1 MWMREGKKKNIILRA
16 WEFLESIPDR
26 LGRLC
31 PPGFGYRSE
40 INSNGALFGLG
51 VGMSFPYL
59 FQLQD
64 AYDGLF
70 LWVRNQGQSEPV
82 YQIRYGAI
90 AQSFTEVIAGYWWWF
105 LPWLIALVVNIIVH
119 YAYYYRS
126 TKSIYV
132 MRRLSNPYVIVKS
145 CVQAPLIQLAVG
157 LAIALVIYFFDF
169 GLYMWIM
176 PEQCNPRFM

>member
-1 MWMREGKKKNIILRA
+1 MREGKKKNIILRA

-40 INSNGALFGLG
+40 INSNGALFGVG
-51 VGMSFPYL
+51 IGMSFPYL
-59 FQLQD
+59 FQLKD
-64 AYDGLF
+64 AYDKLF
-70 LWVRNQGQSEPV
+70 MWVSYPGQAEPV
-82 YQIRYGAI
+82 YQIRYGAT
-90 AQSFTEVIAGYWWWF
+90 AQSFAEVIAGYWWWF
-105 LPWLIALVVNIIVH
+105 LPWLLALVVNIIVH
-119 YAYYYRS
+119 YVYYYRT

-145 CVQAPLIQLAVG
+145 CLQAPLIQLAVG
-157 LAIALVIYFFDF
+157 LAIALVIYIFDF
-169 GLYMWIM
+169 GLYMWVM